1 MPRRK
6 GIMAIGDKKFWYLQ
20 NHELFNQLSDDAV
33 SGLCIISRYKA
44 AERGEH
50 IFFTEDTA
58 DRIFILKKG
67 AVKIVRTDREGNE
80 VVKDLLG
87 KHDLFGHLPTSMR
100 DGFSSEHAVALSDDV
115 SICTFMRS
123 DFEQVL
129 AQNPEVALRLN
140 SHMGEKLRAL
150 EQRYDSLVF
159 KDVRSRLLEFLERY
173 CQLFVDDRT
182 ADGAVPNHLRQE
194 DIAHL
199 IGCSRQTVAELI
211 GDLDREGRLMY
222 GRKQIRLSTPGK

>member
-1 MPRRK
+1 
-6 GIMAIGDKKFWYLQ
+6 MATTDKKFWYLQ

-33 SGLCIISRYKA
+33 TGLCIISRYKEA
-44 AERGEH
+44 RRGEH

-67 AVKIVRTDREGNE
+67 AVKIVRTDAEGNE

-87 KHDLFGHLPTSMR
+87 KHDLFGHLPTALR
-100 DGFSSEHAVALSDDV
+100 KAGVVEHAVAISDDV
-115 SICTFMRS
+115 SICTFIRS

-129 AQNPEVALRLN
+129 AENPQVALRLN
-140 SHMGEKLRAL
+140 SHMGEKLRDL
-150 EQRYDSLVF
+150 EQKYDSLVF
-159 KDVRSRLLEFLERY
+159 KDARARLLEFLQRY
-173 CQLFVDDRT
+173 DRLFADDRM

-211 GDLDREGRLMY
+211 GELEREGRLTY
-222 GRKQIRLSTPGK
+222 SRKHILLLPALK